1 MKTKT
6 LTMTGISVRN
16 YILASVVF
24 LFFLPAAT
32 GAIAVDEKIQITS
45 GANQNAPAWS
55 PDGSRIVYASD
66 QAIWII
72 NADGSGP
79 KEIYDSVVWDGEP
92 CFNVDGTGIYFASE
106 SSYPQFLSIHIMGS
120 DGKDRV
126 QLTENADQRAPA
138 VSLDGRSVAY
148 LSKKSGNYDIWIM
161 DPDGSNSV
169 RLTDAPSNEGA
180 PSWSPDGTTIVYSSD
195 GNIRTIN
202 RDGIH
207 QKQLTDDEFD
217 NIDPVFSP
225 DGTKIAFVSDRSGNY
240 DIWLMNSDGTG
251 ALQLTRDESVQKQP
265 AWSPAG
271 KRIAYVSN
279 EGGDYNI
286 WVMFLSDTG
295 SQIEYTPTEVEAPTV
310 TEEVSTIEKMIKE
323 HSLLLGAAAI
333 VGAVLLVVIIVRLV
347 IRSL

>member
-1 MKTKT
+1 
-6 LTMTGISVRN
+6 MTGISVRN
-16 YILASVVF
+16 YLLASVVF
-24 LFFLPAAT
+24 LFFLPAVT
-32 GAIAVDEKIQITS
+32 GAIAVEEKIQITS

-55 PDGSRIVYASD
+55 LDGSRIVYASD
-66 QAIWII
+66 QAIWIM

-79 KEIYDSVVWDGEP
+79 KEIYDSAVWDGEP
-92 CFNVDGTGIYFASE
+92 CFNVDGTRIYFASE
-106 SSYPQFLSIHIMGS
+106 SSYPQFISIHMMGS
-120 DGKDRV
+120 DGRGRV

-161 DPDGSNSV
+161 DPNGSNSV
-169 RLTDAPSNEGA
+169 RLTDVPSDEGA

-195 GNIRTIN
+195 GDIRTIN

-225 DGTKIAFVSDRSGNY
+225 DGTKIAFASDRSGNY
-240 DIWLMNSDGTG
+240 DMWLMNSDGTG
-251 ALQLTRDESVQKQP
+251 ALQLTPDESVQKQP
-265 AWSPAG
+265 AWSPDG
-271 KRIAYVSN
+271 KKIAYVSN

-286 WVMFLSDTG
+286 WVVSLSGTE
-295 SQIEYTPTEVEAPTV
+295 SQIEYTPTEVEIPTV
-310 TEEVSTIEKMIKE
+310 MEKEGSSIEKMMKE